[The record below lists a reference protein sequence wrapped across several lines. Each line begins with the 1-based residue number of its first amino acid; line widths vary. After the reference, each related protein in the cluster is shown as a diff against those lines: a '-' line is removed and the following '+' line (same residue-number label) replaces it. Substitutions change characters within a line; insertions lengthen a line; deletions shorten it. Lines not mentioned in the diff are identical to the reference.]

1 MKKMLPGV
9 ARFWYRPPVT
19 FKALRKIAASLVVG
33 CLFLLT
39 IHDLAHAKEK
49 HPAPCQ
55 VCVMVARTA
64 AHTAKLAPQVVTRV
78 FQVVLAVQPE
88 LKPSSR
94 RLSRAASRDPPA
106 A

>member
-1 MKKMLPGV
+1 MTL
-9 ARFWYRPPVT
+9 
-19 FKALRKIAASLVVG
+19 KALRKIAATLVVG
-33 CLFLLT
+33 CLFLLAV
-39 IHDLAHAKEK
+39 HDLAHAKEK

-64 AHTAKLAPQVVTRV
+64 AHAAKPAPHVVSHA
-78 FQVVLAVQPE
+78 FLVVLAVQPE

>member
-1 MKKMLPGV
+1 MT
-9 ARFWYRPPVT
+9 RT
-19 FKALRKIAASLVVG
+19 ALGKIAAAFFAG

-49 HPAPCQ
+49 HSAPCQ

-64 AHTAKLAPQVVTRV
+64 AHTAKAAPHVIARAARISDAPLPAIKLVCR
-78 FQVVLAVQPE
+78 AP
-88 LKPSSR
+88 
-94 RLSRAASRDPPA
+94 SRAASRDPPA